1 MNTTFNILAFIFFIS
16 YLNTFGQMNN
26 QRLLLGESHAREELK
41 NTLSDKTLHNVLNY
55 EEVIIKDSKS
65 AINIA
70 ESIVFGIYGKDNIVA
85 QKPYEAYL
93 IDDYWVISGTSPKFP
108 KGMRGGNFMII
119 MDARDC
125 KVIRITHGK

>member
-1 MNTTFNILAFIFFIS
+1 MKTIFNILAFIFFIS
-16 YLNTFGQMNN
+16 SLNTFGQMKN
-26 QRLLLGESHAREELK
+26 QRLFLGESHAREELK
-41 NTLSDKTLHNVLNY
+41 NTLSDKTLHNVLNHK
-55 EEVIIKDSKS
+55 EVIIKDSKS

-70 ESIVFGIYGKDNIVA
+70 ESIVFGIYSEQTIVD

-93 IDDYWVISGTSPKFP
+93 IDDYWVISGTLP
-108 KGMRGGNFMII
+108 KGIRGGTFMII

>member
-1 MNTTFNILAFIFFIS
+1 MKTIFNILAFIFFIS
-16 YLNTFGQMNN
+16 SLNTFGQMKN
-26 QRLLLGESHAREELK
+26 QRLFLGESHAREELK
-41 NTLSDKTLHNVLNY
+41 NTLSDKALHNVLNHK
-55 EEVIIKDSKS
+55 EVIIKDSKS

-70 ESIVFGIYGKDNIVA
+70 ESIVFGIYSEQTIVD

-93 IDDYWVISGTSPKFP
+93 IDDYWVISGTLP
-108 KGMRGGNFMII
+108 KGIRGGTFMII